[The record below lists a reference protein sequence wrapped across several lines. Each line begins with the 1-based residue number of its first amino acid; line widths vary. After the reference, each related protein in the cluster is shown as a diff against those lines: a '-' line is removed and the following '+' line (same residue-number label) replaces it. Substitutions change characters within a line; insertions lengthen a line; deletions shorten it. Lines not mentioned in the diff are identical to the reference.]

1 MFTTLVVKEL
11 KAIFFS
17 PKFSWMVAICSFL
30 MLLSVFVG
38 IQDYRSA
45 LDRYAAANDLVRQE
59 MREARDWASLPN
71 RVYRQPDPLQ
81 IFAAGI
87 DNDIGRYTSI
97 SAWEPIKLVHSAYND
112 DPIFAVFRYVD
123 FAFIVEVVLTLL
135 AILFTYDAI
144 NGERERGTLQ
154 LALSNAVP
162 RARYIAAKFVGSWL
176 GLTIPVTLAVILG
189 LLLLFV
195 YNIPMNAGHWARL
208 GVLLG
213 ISYLLLTF
221 FLAFGVFVSSWTR
234 RSSDS
239 FLICLVSWVAFVL
252 IIPRAGVML
261 AGQVV
266 HVPGAAEIQS
276 RYDMYS
282 KDRWKQEMKRMTDT
296 WRERM
301 KAMQGMTD
309 EQQQAKIKQ
318 LQPQWQDENN
328 AYRIAVLKDID
339 ANGRKLNEEVRN
351 MQLAQER
358 VAFSLSRISPVSAYQ
373 LAVMNL
379 AGTDIDLKNRYE
391 DQLNTYRT
399 TFNEFRDRKQKES
412 GSVGG
417 LRISVDSKTG
427 IKVDVGREIA
437 LDLSTVP
444 QFVAA
449 VVPFV
454 DVLSQ
459 AAVDYGLLLVYSLL
473 AMAGAFVAFQ
483 RYDVR

>member
-1 MFTTLVVKEL
+1 MFKTLVTKEL
-11 KAIFFS
+11 KAVFFS
-17 PKFSWMVAICSFL
+17 PKFSWMMAICSLL

-45 LDRYAAANDLVRQE
+45 MDRYAAANNLVQQE
-59 MREARDWASLPN
+59 MREARQWASVAD

-123 FAFIVEVVLTLL
+123 FAFIVEVVFTLL

-162 RARYIAAKFVGSWL
+162 RAHYIAAKFVGSWL
-176 GLTIPVTLAVILG
+176 GLTIPVTLSVILG
-189 LLLLFV
+189 LLLLVV
-195 YNIPMNAGHWARL
+195 YNIPMTGMHWARL
-208 GVLLG
+208 IVLLG
-213 ISYLLLTF
+213 ISFLLLTF
-221 FLAFGVFVSSWTR
+221 FVAFGIFVSSVTR
-234 RSSDS
+234 RSSGS

-261 AGQVV
+261 SGQIVK
-266 HVPGAAEIQS
+266 VPTAAEVQN
-276 RYDMYS
+276 RYDVFA
-282 KDRWKQEMKRMTDT
+282 KDQWNQRMKQMTDK
-296 WRERM
+296 WQERM
-301 KAMQGMTD
+301 KAMAGLTD
-309 EQQQAKIKQ
+309 EQRQAKQ
-318 LQPQWQDENN
+318 NEMRPQWDEEDN
-328 AYRIAVLKDID
+328 ANRIATLKAID
-339 ANGRKLNEEVRN
+339 ANGRTLNEEVRN
-351 MQLAQER
+351 RKLAQER
-358 VAFSLSRISPVSAYQ
+358 VAFSISRLSPVSAYQ
-373 LAVMNL
+373 LAAMNL
-379 AGTDIDLKNRYE
+379 AGTDPDLKNRYE
-391 DQLNTYRT
+391 DLLNAYRT
-399 TFNEFRDRKQKES
+399 TFNDFRDRKQKES

-427 IKVDVGREIA
+427 IKIDAGREIA

-444 QFVAA
+444 QFVVASVPLMNVIGRA
-449 VVPFV
+449 V
-454 DVLSQ
+454 
-459 AAVDYGLLLVYSLL
+459 VDYGLLAVYSLL
-473 AMAGAFVAFQ
+473 ALAGAFVAFR

>member
-1 MFTTLVVKEL
+1 MFKTLVTKEL
-11 KAIFFS
+11 KAVFFS
-17 PKFSWMVAICSFL
+17 PKFSWMVVICSLL

-38 IQDYRSA
+38 IQDYQSA
-45 LDRYAAANDLVRQE
+45 MDRYAAANNLVQQE
-59 MREARDWASLPN
+59 MRDARNWASLSD

-112 DPIFAVFRYVD
+112 DPIFAVFRYID

-154 LALSNAVP
+154 LTLSNAVP
-162 RARYIAAKFVGSWL
+162 RTKYIAAKFVGSWL
-176 GLTIPVTLAVILG
+176 GLTIPATLAVVLG

-195 YNIPMNAGHWARL
+195 YNIPMTAEHWARL
-208 GVLLG
+208 IVLLG
-213 ISYLLLTF
+213 ISLLLLTF
-221 FLAFGVFVSSWTR
+221 FVAFGVFVSSVTR
-234 RSSDS
+234 RSSVS

-252 IIPRAGVML
+252 IIPRAGVMIS
-261 AGQVV
+261 GQIVQ
-266 HVPGAAEIQS
+266 VPSAAEVQN
-276 RYDMYS
+276 RYDVYS

-296 WRERM
+296 WQERM
-301 KAMQGMTD
+301 KAMAGLTD
-309 EQQQAKIKQ
+309 DERRAKQ
-318 LQPQWQDENN
+318 NELQPQWRDEDN

-339 ANGRKLNEEVRN
+339 ANGRKLNEEERN
-351 MQLAQER
+351 RQLAQER
-358 VAFSLSRISPVSAYQ
+358 VAFSISRLSPVSAYQ

-379 AGTDIDLKNRYE
+379 AGTDTDLKNRYE
-391 DQLNTYRT
+391 DLLNAYRT
-399 TFNEFRDRKQKES
+399 TFNDFRDRKQKES
-412 GSVGG
+412 GSFGG

-427 IKVDVGREIA
+427 IKIDTGREIA

-444 QFVAA
+444 QLVVAA
-449 VVPFV
+449 VPLMNVV
-454 DVLSQ
+454 GRTVI
-459 AAVDYGLLLVYSLL
+459 DYGLLAVYSLL
-473 AMAGAFVAFQ
+473 ALAGAFIAFR